1 MNNTHSL
8 FLLRS
13 NFLYAMLFL
22 LEQIYLF
29 FIYPYMSIVYIDHY
43 KANIG
48 AVVPH
53 AKFDL
58 GQKRD
63 KNGTDLSRGA

>member
-1 MNNTHSL
+1 
-8 FLLRS
+8 
-13 NFLYAMLFL
+13 MLFL
-22 LEQIYLF
+22 LEQMYLFF
-29 FIYPYMSIVYIDHY
+29 FIYPYMSIVYIYHY

-63 KNGTDLSRGA
+63 KNGTDMSRGT